1 MLEIDKETNKKFKR
15 FLRKYKKSYN
25 PQMLSF
31 IKENFGQDEETDV
44 LKQIYAELG
53 ILEKT
58 ENIYLECLDK
68 IKELYGIEK
77 NILEVGCGAY
87 PILSKYIDE
96 EQKEGTITAYD
107 TYLAPSKIGNIKLYR
122 RNLTTEDDV
131 KKFDL
136 LVGVLP
142 CNATTLIIEKANKN
156 KKDFF
161 IAPCKCTHF
170 SSTYLMFNQATL
182 EDWELYIYNLANN
195 TKPDDRELYEE
206 VLPKTNQKIIYT
218 RKK

>member
-1 MLEIDKETNKKFKR
+1 MLEINEETNKNFKR
-15 FLRKYKKSYN
+15 FLRKYQKLYD

-31 IKENFGQDEETDV
+31 IKENFGQNEEIDV

-53 ILEKT
+53 ILEKN
-58 ENIYLECLDK
+58 ENVYLECLNK

-107 TYLAPSKIGNIKLYR
+107 SYLAPSRIGNIKLYK
-122 RNLTTEDDV
+122 RNLTVEDDI

-136 LVGVLP
+136 LVGILP
-142 CNATTLIIEKANKN
+142 CNATTLIIKKANEN

-170 SSTYLMFNQATL
+170 PTSYLMFKQATL
-182 EDWELYIYNLANN
+182 EDWESYVYNIAEQ
-195 TKPDDRELYEE
+195 TKPDDRKLCEE
-206 VLPKTNQKIIYT
+206 VLPITNQKIIYT
-218 RKK
+218 RNK